1 MVVQAILGLRADA
14 PARRLY
20 VLPTLPDWLPEI
32 QLRRLK
38 VGDSLLH
45 LRFWRERERSRW
57 EVVDRRGCVEVAE
70 GPGP

>member
-1 MVVQAILGLRADA
+1 M
-14 PARRLY
+14 
-20 VLPTLPDWLPEI
+20 LPTLPDWLPEI

-38 VGDSLLH
+38 VGDSVLH

-57 EVVDRRGCVEVAE
+57 EVVDRRGSVEVAE